1 MTLLDLLAEPV
12 ARFILIPFMT
22 CFIDT
27 LITYS
32 SLNDNNRTFSWQL
45 CRWGTGLITT
55 NFLLIVTDMGT
66 KAQYNQVS
74 NVYLSNT
81 IIALFVTSILAVVM
95 SLIARSN
102 TYARH
107 YDGVRGAPVPVILVS
122 DIIGA
127 ISLVISYVT
136 IY

>member
-1 MTLLDLLAEPV
+1 MTLLDLLAEPI

-32 SLNDNNRTFSWQL
+32 SLNDNNRVFSWQL

-55 NFLLIVTDMGT
+55 NFLLLVTDIGT

-74 NVYLSNT
+74 NEYLSNV
-81 IIALFVTSILAVVM
+81 ILALFCTSLIAIFM
-95 SLIARSN
+95 SLIAR
-102 TYARH
+102 TYS
-107 YDGVRGAPVPVILVS
+107 YSKYYNCTNGVSKPVIIIS
-122 DIIGA
+122 DSLGA
-127 ISLVISYVT
+127 ISLWLSYVI

>member
-1 MTLLDLLAEPV
+1 MTLLDLLAEPI

-27 LITYS
+27 LINYS
-32 SLNDNNRTFSWQL
+32 SLNDNNREFSWQL

-74 NVYLSNT
+74 NEYLSNT
-81 IIALFVTSILAVVM
+81 IIALFVTSLLAVFM
-95 SLIARSN
+95 SLVARSH
-102 TYARH
+102 TYSKY
-107 YDGVRGAPVPVILVS
+107 YDGVREVPVSVILVS
-122 DIIGA
+122 DLLGA
-127 ISLVISYVT
+127 ISLVISYAI